1 MDLQAYKLGYAY
13 SPEGRF
19 LAAVAA
25 VLAVAS
31 CGDDFA
37 VGITGGDGRLKR
49 PGLAEPHVYRSDEL
63 DDLALDVDTIADMVD
78 EGPFHCGMDVRALV
92 YVDPDRLLARGL
104 DWLMGDAARAGWL
117 VPSVV
122 REVRNMLDRQRWLAP
137 FRAKSG
143 IPMPVPWVIPHRCGN
158 SVEHITSGYQQA
170 MLMPLL
176 MAAELK
182 TPSLLMVDVEL
193 GRAFCGVGIYQ
204 FTGCLVAPTRSGG
217 IPDCTE
223 VRSLLTATR
232 RKNLVGRRNRLR
244 AAVCPTFRQ
253 THRVWPVSD
262 CMLEVTGQ
270 VSDFVYDPRFET
282 KAVGLNR
289 STFPAALMLTG
300 MMSSPTRGRKTRR
313 VRDIAEH
320 AVIRALREM
329 HDYADDVYSRD
340 HVTGYAHR

>member
-1 MDLQAYKLGYAY
+1 MDLEAYRLSRVY

-63 DDLALDVDTIADMVD
+63 DDLASDVDTIADMAD

-92 YVDPDRLLARGL
+92 YVDPDRLLSRGI
-104 DWLMGDAARAGWL
+104 DWLMDDAARAGWL

-143 IPMPVPWVIPHRCGN
+143 AHMPVPWVIPHRCGN
-158 SVEHITSGYQQA
+158 AVEHITSGCQQA

-193 GRAFCGVGIYQ
+193 GQAFCGVGIHQ
-204 FTGCLVAPTRSGG
+204 FTGCLVARTRSGG

-223 VRSLLTATR
+223 GGRLLTAKQR
-232 RKNLVGRRNRLR
+232 DLVRNRNKLR
-244 AAVCPTFRQ
+244 STVCPAFR
-253 THRVWPVSD
+253 REVRIKPVSD
-262 CMLEVTGQ
+262 SMLTVTGQ
-270 VSDFVYDPRFET
+270 VSDFVYEPRFET

-300 MMSSPTRGRKTRR
+300 MMSSPTRGRKARR

>member
-1 MDLQAYKLGYAY
+1 MDLEAYKLRHTY

-63 DDLALDVDTIADMVD
+63 DDLASDVDTIADMVD

-92 YVDPDRLLARGL
+92 YVDPDRLLARGI
-104 DWLMGDAARAGWL
+104 DWLMDDCERAGWL

-122 REVRNMLDRQRWLAP
+122 REIRSILNRQRWLAP
-137 FRAKSG
+137 FRAQSG
-143 IPMPVPWVIPHRCGN
+143 AHMPVPWVIPHRCGN
-158 SVEHITSGYQQA
+158 AVEDITSGCQQA

-193 GRAFCGVGIYQ
+193 GKASYGVGIYQ
-204 FTGCLVAPTRSGG
+204 FTGCLVAPTRRGG
-217 IPDCTE
+217 VPDCTE
-223 VRSLLTATR
+223 VGRLLTAKR
-232 RKNLVGRRNRLR
+232 NGLVSRRNRLR
-244 AAVCPTFRQ
+244 SAVCPAFRREV
-253 THRVWPVSD
+253 RVQPVSD
-262 CMLEVTGQ
+262 LMLQVTGQ
-270 VSDFVYDPRFET
+270 VSDFVYDPRFAT

-300 MMSSPTRGRKTRR
+300 MMSSPTRGRKARR

-320 AVIRALREM
+320 AIIRALREM
-329 HDYADDVYSRD
+329 HDYADDMDSRWA
-340 HVTGYAHR
+340 VTGYAHR

>member
-1 MDLQAYKLGYAY
+1 MDLEAYRLSRVY

-49 PGLAEPHVYRSDEL
+49 PGLSEPHVYRSDEL
-63 DDLALDVDTIADMVD
+63 DDLASDVDTIADMAD

-104 DWLMGDAARAGWL
+104 DWLMDDAARAGWL

-137 FRAKSG
+137 FRTQSG
-143 IPMPVPWVIPHRCGN
+143 AHMPVPWVIPHRCGN
-158 SVEHITSGYQQA
+158 AVDHITSGCQQA

-182 TPSLLMVDVEL
+182 VPSLLMVDVEL
-193 GRAFCGVGIYQ
+193 GRASYGVGIHQ

-223 VRSLLTATR
+223 VGSLLTAR
-232 RKNLVGRRNRLR
+232 RRGLVRNRNRLR
-244 AAVCPTFRQ
+244 SAVCPAFR
-253 THRVWPVSD
+253 REVRLKPVSD
-262 CMLEVTGQ
+262 IMLTVTGQ

-300 MMSSPTRGRKTRR
+300 MMSSPTRGRKARR

-329 HDYADDVYSRD
+329 HDYADDMDSRCA
-340 HVTGYAHR
+340 VTGYAHR

>member
-1 MDLQAYKLGYAY
+1 MDLEAYKLRHAY

-49 PGLAEPHVYRSDEL
+49 PGLAEPHVYRSDDL
-63 DDLALDVDTIADMVD
+63 DDLASDVDTIADMAD

-92 YVDPDRLLARGL
+92 YVDPDRLLARGI
-104 DWLMGDAARAGWL
+104 DWLMDDAARAGWL

-122 REVRNMLDRQRWLAP
+122 REIRSTLNRQRWLAP
-137 FRAKSG
+137 FRAQSG
-143 IPMPVPWVIPHRCGN
+143 IHMPVPWVIPHRCGN

-193 GRAFCGVGIYQ
+193 GKASYGVGIYQ
-204 FTGCLVAPTRSGG
+204 FTGCLVTPTRRGG
-217 IPDCTE
+217 VPDCTE
-223 VRSLLTATR
+223 VGSLLTAKR
-232 RKNLVGRRNRLR
+232 NGLVSRRNKLR
-244 AAVCPTFRQ
+244 SAVCPSFR
-253 THRVWPVSD
+253 REGRLKPVSD

-270 VSDFVYDPRFET
+270 VSGLVYDPRFET

-300 MMSSPTRGRKTRR
+300 MMSSPTRGRKARR

-329 HDYADDVYSRD
+329 HDYADDVYSRE

>member
-1 MDLQAYKLGYAY
+1 MDMEAYKLRHAY

-49 PGLAEPHVYRSDEL
+49 PGLADPHVYRSDEL
-63 DDLALDVDTIADMVD
+63 DDLASDVDTIADMVD

-122 REVRNMLDRQRWLAP
+122 REARNMLDRQRWLAP
-137 FRAKSG
+137 FRAQSG
-143 IPMPVPWVIPHRCGN
+143 AHMPVPWVIPHRCGN
-158 SVEHITSGYQQA
+158 AVEHITSGYQQA

-182 TPSLLMVDVEL
+182 VPSLLMVDVEL
-193 GRAFCGVGIYQ
+193 GRAFCGVGIHQ

-223 VRSLLTATR
+223 VGSLLTAK
-232 RKNLVGRRNRLR
+232 RKGLVSSRNKLR
-244 AAVCPTFRQ
+244 SAVCPSFR
-253 THRVWPVSD
+253 REVRLKPVSD
-262 CMLEVTGQ
+262 IMLTVTGQ

-289 STFPAALMLTG
+289 STFPAALMLIG
-300 MMSSPTRGRKTRR
+300 MMSSPTRGRKARR

-320 AVIRALREM
+320 AIVRALREM
-329 HDYADDVYSRD
+329 HDYADDMDSRVA
-340 HVTGYAHR
+340 VTGYAHR

>member
-1 MDLQAYKLGYAY
+1 MDLEAYKLRHAY

-37 VGITGGDGRLKR
+37 VGITGGDSRLRR

-63 DDLALDVDTIADMVD
+63 DDLASDVDTIADMLD

-104 DWLMGDAARAGWL
+104 DWLMDDCERAGWI

-122 REVRNMLDRQRWLAP
+122 REVRNMLGRQRWLAP
-137 FRAKSG
+137 FRAQSG
-143 IPMPVPWVIPHRCGN
+143 APMPVPWVIPHRCGN
-158 SVEHITSGYQQA
+158 SVEHITSGCQQA

-193 GRAFCGVGIYQ
+193 GRTCCGVGIHQ
-204 FTGCLVAPTRSGG
+204 FTGCMVAPTRSGG

-223 VRSLLTATR
+223 VRSLLTTTR
-232 RKNLVGRRNRLR
+232 RRDLVHNRNRLR
-244 AAVCPTFRQ
+244 SAVCPAFR
-253 THRVWPVSD
+253 RGVRLKPVSD
-262 CMLEVTGQ
+262 IMLTVTGQ

-282 KAVGLNR
+282 QAVGLNR

-300 MMSSPTRGRKTRR
+300 MMSSPTRGRKARR

-329 HDYADDVYSRD
+329 RDYADDKDSRFA
-340 HVTGYAHR
+340 VTGYAHR

>member
-63 DDLALDVDTIADMVD
+63 DDLASDVDTIADMAD

-92 YVDPDRLLARGL
+92 YVDPDRLLARGI
-104 DWLMGDAARAGWL
+104 DWLMDDAARAGWL

-122 REVRNMLDRQRWLAP
+122 REVRSMLARQRWLAP

-143 IPMPVPWVIPHRCGN
+143 AHMPVPWVIPHRCGN
-158 SVEHITSGYQQA
+158 AVEHITSGCQQA

-193 GRAFCGVGIYQ
+193 GQAFCGVGILQ
-204 FTGCLVAPTRSGG
+204 FTSCLVAPTRSGG

-223 VRSLLTATR
+223 VGRLLTAKQR
-232 RKNLVGRRNRLR
+232 DLVRSRNRLSS
-244 AAVCPTFRQ
+244 AVCPAFR
-253 THRVWPVSD
+253 REVRLKPVSD
-262 CMLEVTGQ
+262 ILLTVTGQ

-300 MMSSPTRGRKTRR
+300 MMSSPTRGRKARR

-329 HDYADDVYSRD
+329 RDYADDMDSRYA
-340 HVTGYAHR
+340 VTGYAHR

>member
-1 MDLQAYKLGYAY
+1 MGLEAYRLSRVY

-63 DDLALDVDTIADMVD
+63 DDLASDVDTIADMAD

-92 YVDPDRLLARGL
+92 YVDPDRLLARGI
-104 DWLMGDAARAGWL
+104 DWLMDDAARAGWI

-137 FRAKSG
+137 FRAQSG
-143 IPMPVPWVIPHRCGN
+143 AHMPVPWVIPHRCGN
-158 SVEHITSGYQQA
+158 AVEHITRGCQQA

-182 TPSLLMVDVEL
+182 TPSLLMVDVEM
-193 GRAFCGVGIYQ
+193 GQAFCGVGILQ

-223 VRSLLTATR
+223 VGRLLTAKQR
-232 RKNLVGRRNRLR
+232 DLVRNRNKLR
-244 AAVCPTFRQ
+244 SAVCPAFR
-253 THRVWPVSD
+253 REVRLKPVSD
-262 CMLEVTGQ
+262 SMLAVTGQ

-300 MMSSPTRGRKTRR
+300 MMSSPTRGRKARR

-329 HDYADDVYSRD
+329 HDYADDMNSRFA
-340 HVTGYAHR
+340 VTGYAHR

>member
-1 MDLQAYKLGYAY
+1 MDLEAYKLRHTY

-78 EGPFHCGMDVRALV
+78 EGPFHCDMDVRALV
-92 YVDPDRLLARGL
+92 YVDPDRLLARGI
-104 DWLMGDAARAGWL
+104 DWLMDDCERAGWL

-122 REVRNMLDRQRWLAP
+122 REIRSILNRQRWLAP
-137 FRAKSG
+137 FRSQSG
-143 IPMPVPWVIPHRCGN
+143 AHMPVPWVIPHRCGN
-158 SVEHITSGYQQA
+158 AVEDITSGCQQA

-193 GRAFCGVGIYQ
+193 GKASYGVGIYQ
-204 FTGCLVAPTRSGG
+204 FTGCLVAPTRRGG
-217 IPDCTE
+217 VPDCTE
-223 VRSLLTATR
+223 VGRLLTAKR
-232 RKNLVGRRNRLR
+232 NGLVSRRNRLR
-244 AAVCPTFRQ
+244 SAVCPAFRREV
-253 THRVWPVSD
+253 RVQPVSD
-262 CMLEVTGQ
+262 LMLTVTGQ
-270 VSDFVYDPRFET
+270 VSDFVYDPRFAT

-300 MMSSPTRGRKTRR
+300 MMSSPTRGRKARR

-320 AVIRALREM
+320 AIIRALREM
-329 HDYADDVYSRD
+329 HDYADDMDSRWA
-340 HVTGYAHR
+340 VTGYAHR

>member
-1 MDLQAYKLGYAY
+1 MDLEAYRLSRVY

-49 PGLAEPHVYRSDEL
+49 PGLAEPHVYWSDEL
-63 DDLALDVDTIADMVD
+63 DDLASDVDTVADMVD
-78 EGPFHCGMDVRALV
+78 EGPFYSSMDVRALV

-104 DWLMGDAARAGWL
+104 DWLMDDFERAGWL

-143 IPMPVPWVIPHRCGN
+143 IPMPVPWVIPHRYGN
-158 SVEHITSGYQQA
+158 AAEHITSGCQQA

-193 GRAFCGVGIYQ
+193 GRAFCGVGIHQ

-217 IPDCTE
+217 VPDCTE
-223 VRSLLTATR
+223 VGRLLTTR
-232 RKNLVGRRNRLR
+232 RRDLVRNRNRLR
-244 AAVCPTFRQ
+244 SAVCPAFR
-253 THRVWPVSD
+253 REVRLKPVAD
-262 CMLEVTGQ
+262 IMLTVTGQ
-270 VSDFVYDPRFET
+270 VSDRVYAPSFET

-300 MMSSPTRGRKTRR
+300 MMSSPTRGRKARR

>member
-1 MDLQAYKLGYAY
+1 MDLEAYKLRHTY

-78 EGPFHCGMDVRALV
+78 EGPFHCDMDVRALV
-92 YVDPDRLLARGL
+92 YVDPDRLLARGI
-104 DWLMGDAARAGWL
+104 DWLMDDCERAGWL

-122 REVRNMLDRQRWLAP
+122 REIRSILNRQRWLAP
-137 FRAKSG
+137 FRSQSG
-143 IPMPVPWVIPHRCGN
+143 AHMPVPWVIPHRCGN
-158 SVEHITSGYQQA
+158 AVEDITSGCQQA

-193 GRAFCGVGIYQ
+193 GKASYGVGIYQ
-204 FTGCLVAPTRSGG
+204 FTGCLVAPTRRGG
-217 IPDCTE
+217 VPDCTE
-223 VRSLLTATR
+223 VGRLLTAKR
-232 RKNLVGRRNRLR
+232 NGLVSRRNRLR
-244 AAVCPTFRQ
+244 SAVCPAFRREV
-253 THRVWPVSD
+253 RVQPVSD
-262 CMLEVTGQ
+262 LMLTVTGQ

-300 MMSSPTRGRKTRR
+300 MMSSPTRGRKARR

-320 AVIRALREM
+320 AIIRALREM
-329 HDYADDVYSRD
+329 HDYADDMDSRFA
-340 HVTGYAHR
+340 VTGYAHR

>member
-1 MDLQAYKLGYAY
+1 MDLEAYKLGHAY

-63 DDLALDVDTIADMVD
+63 DDLASDVDTIADMAD

-92 YVDPDRLLARGL
+92 YVDPDRLLARGI
-104 DWLMGDAARAGWL
+104 DWLMDDAARAGWL

-158 SVEHITSGYQQA
+158 AVEHITSGYQQA

-193 GRAFCGVGIYQ
+193 GRAFCGVGIHQ

-253 THRVWPVSD
+253 THGVWPVSD

-300 MMSSPTRGRKTRR
+300 MMSSPTRGRKARR

-329 HDYADDVYSRD
+329 HDYADDKDSRFA
-340 HVTGYAHR
+340 VTGYAHR

>member
-1 MDLQAYKLGYAY
+1 
-13 SPEGRF
+13 
-19 LAAVAA
+19 
-25 VLAVAS
+25 
-31 CGDDFA
+31 
-37 VGITGGDGRLKR
+37 
-49 PGLAEPHVYRSDEL
+49 
-63 DDLALDVDTIADMVD
+63 
-78 EGPFHCGMDVRALV
+78 
-92 YVDPDRLLARGL
+92 
-104 DWLMGDAARAGWL
+104 
-117 VPSVV
+117 
-122 REVRNMLDRQRWLAP
+122 MLDRQRWLAP

-158 SVEHITSGYQQA
+158 AVEHITSGYQQA

-193 GRAFCGVGIYQ
+193 GQAFCGVGILQ
-204 FTGCLVAPTRSGG
+204 FTSCLVAPTRSGG

-223 VRSLLTATR
+223 VGRLLTAKQR
-232 RKNLVGRRNRLR
+232 DLVRNRNKLR
-244 AAVCPTFRQ
+244 SAVCPAFR
-253 THRVWPVSD
+253 REVRIKPVSD
-262 CMLEVTGQ
+262 IMLTVTGQ

-300 MMSSPTRGRKTRR
+300 MMSSPTRGRKARR

-329 HDYADDVYSRD
+329 RDYADDMNSRLA
-340 HVTGYAHR
+340 VTGYAHR

>member
-1 MDLQAYKLGYAY
+1 MDLEAYKLRHTY

-92 YVDPDRLLARGL
+92 YVDPDRLLARGI
-104 DWLMGDAARAGWL
+104 DWLMDDCERAGWL

-122 REVRNMLDRQRWLAP
+122 REIRSILNRQRWLAP
-137 FRAKSG
+137 FRSQSG
-143 IPMPVPWVIPHRCGN
+143 AHMPVPWVIPHRCGN
-158 SVEHITSGYQQA
+158 AVEDITSGCQQA

-193 GRAFCGVGIYQ
+193 GKASYGVGIYQ
-204 FTGCLVAPTRSGG
+204 FTGCLVAPTRRGG
-217 IPDCTE
+217 VPDCTE
-223 VRSLLTATR
+223 VGRLLTAKR
-232 RKNLVGRRNRLR
+232 NGLVSRRNRLR
-244 AAVCPTFRQ
+244 SAVCPAFRREV
-253 THRVWPVSD
+253 RVQPVSD
-262 CMLEVTGQ
+262 LMLTVTGQ
-270 VSDFVYDPRFET
+270 VSDFVYDPRFAT

-300 MMSSPTRGRKTRR
+300 MMSSPTRGRKARR

-320 AVIRALREM
+320 AIIRALREM
-329 HDYADDVYSRD
+329 HDYADDMDSRFA
-340 HVTGYAHR
+340 VTGYAHR

>member
-1 MDLQAYKLGYAY
+1 MDLEAYRLSRVY

-63 DDLALDVDTIADMVD
+63 DDLVSDVDTIADMVD
-78 EGPFHCGMDVRALV
+78 EGPFYSSMDVRALV

-104 DWLMGDAARAGWL
+104 DWLMDDFERAGWL

-143 IPMPVPWVIPHRCGN
+143 IPMSVPWIIPHRCGN
-158 SVEHITSGYQQA
+158 AVEHITSGYQQA

-193 GRAFCGVGIYQ
+193 GRAFCGVGIHQ

-223 VRSLLTATR
+223 VGRLLTAKQR
-232 RKNLVGRRNRLR
+232 DLVRNRNRLR
-244 AAVCPTFRQ
+244 SAVCQAFR
-253 THRVWPVSD
+253 REVRMKPVSD
-262 CMLEVTGQ
+262 IMLTVTGQ
-270 VSDFVYDPRFET
+270 VSDFVYEPRFET

-300 MMSSPTRGRKTRR
+300 MMSSPTRGRKARR
-313 VRDIAEH
+313 VRNIAEH

>member
-1 MDLQAYKLGYAY
+1 MGLEAYRLSRVY

-31 CGDDFA
+31 CGDDLA

-49 PGLAEPHVYRSDEL
+49 PGLAEPHIYRSDEL
-63 DDLALDVDTIADMVD
+63 DDLASDVDTIADMAD
-78 EGPFHCGMDVRALV
+78 EGPFHCSMDVRALV
-92 YVDPDRLLARGL
+92 YVDPDRLLSRGI
-104 DWLMGDAARAGWL
+104 DWLMDDAARAGWL

-122 REVRNMLDRQRWLAP
+122 RDVRNMLDRQRWLAP
-137 FRAKSG
+137 FRAQSG
-143 IPMPVPWVIPHRCGN
+143 AHMPVPWVIPHRCGN
-158 SVEHITSGYQQA
+158 AVEHITSGCQQA

-193 GRAFCGVGIYQ
+193 GQAFCGVGIHQ

-223 VRSLLTATR
+223 VGRLLTATQR
-232 RKNLVGRRNRLR
+232 DLVRNRNKLR
-244 AAVCPTFRQ
+244 SAVCPAFR
-253 THRVWPVSD
+253 REVRLKPVSD
-262 CMLEVTGQ
+262 IMLTVTGQ
-270 VSDFVYDPRFET
+270 VSDFVYDSRSET

-300 MMSSPTRGRKTRR
+300 MMSSPTRGRKARR

-320 AVIRALREM
+320 AVSRALREM